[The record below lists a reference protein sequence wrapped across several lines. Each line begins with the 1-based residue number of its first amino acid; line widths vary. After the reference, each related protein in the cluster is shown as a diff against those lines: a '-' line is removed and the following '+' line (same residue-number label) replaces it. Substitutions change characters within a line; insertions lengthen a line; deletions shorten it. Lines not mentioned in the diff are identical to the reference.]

1 MSKKLR
7 SRRPK
12 DPKESGSAM
21 LIAIF
26 ALMLIS
32 VVAIALVVSSGT
44 DSSLAANYRTSTGAY
59 YAGVAGLEEARGRL
73 LWKNPNYINTTGSY
87 SNLLAPPGPPSG
99 APPVT
104 WGLTQ
109 VLYITNPNAAAG
121 ETVDP
126 TNLSGPY
133 ADNEYFTE
141 FGWPITSAAV
151 YQIPSVSPTSSLP
164 GPSYKWVRINAITEK
179 ALGVDVNGDG
189 NLDAI
194 TPLVYDPGPLQTM
207 PCPPSNPSPG
217 LFVPNCAG
225 WSSNTAVQALEITAY
240 AVLPN
245 GGHRLLQYIVAPL
258 IISSETADQ
267 TGQAPTPAGFPAAL
281 TLDDGPNGGGLT
293 FNPSSDFQISGVD
306 ASNSPV
312 PPSCQGSV
320 AAIAYSSAVDQSY
333 ITGQANPN
341 KAEYPGPLFISPG
354 CSPTLPSLFNV
365 TLRQSWL
372 WAANLDAA
380 MQDIERS
387 ADVVL
392 TGPANGTDIWNAAP
406 AMSPTNPMTVVVN
419 GDLTLSGS
427 FGPEQTGYGLLL
439 VTGTLTYH
447 PSAAWN
453 GIVLVVGKG
462 NFELAGHHGSGGIQG
477 SVFVAQT
484 RDGSGNLLPGNS
496 LLASFVQGGGTDSGN
511 GITYNSGWVKAAQG
525 PLTYKVLSFHE
536 IPLPN

>member
-1 MSKKLR
+1 
-7 SRRPK
+7 
-12 DPKESGSAM
+12 M

-59 YAGVAGLEEARGRL
+59 YAAVAGLEEARGRL
-73 LWKNPNYINTTGSY
+73 LWKNPNYINITGSY
-87 SNLLAPPGPPSG
+87 ANLLNTSG
-99 APPVT
+99 LPT

-109 VLYITNPNAAAG
+109 VLYITNPNTAAG

-126 TNLSGPY
+126 TSANPAY
-133 ADNEYFTE
+133 YPDTEYGQE
-141 FGWPITSAAV
+141 FSWGLGGAAV
-151 YQIPSVSPTSSLP
+151 QQIASVSPTSTLP

-179 ALGVDVNGDG
+179 SLNIDVNGDEI
-189 NLDAI
+189 LDAA
-194 TPLVYDPGPLQTM
+194 TVLYYDPAQA
-207 PCPPSNPSPG
+207 N
-217 LFVPNCAG
+217 
-225 WSSNTAVQALEITAY
+225 SSNQPTPSLVVPSLNPTPTSVQALEITAL

-245 GGHRLLQYIVAPL
+245 GGHRLLQYVVAPL
-258 IISSETADQ
+258 VISPEITDPNQ
-267 TGQAPTPAGFPAAL
+267 NVPPGFPAAL

-293 FNPSSDFQISGVD
+293 FNPPSDFQISGVNQ
-306 ASNSPV
+306 SSPPTPTTT
-312 PPSCQGSV
+312 PPCTGSV
-320 AAIAYSSAVDQSY
+320 AAIAYSSAADYGYLSGLATPTSNYQGTPFTLPTCS
-333 ITGQANPN
+333 QNPN
-341 KAEYPGPLFISPG
+341 AA
-354 CSPTLPSLFNV
+354 SLSNV
-365 TLRQSWL
+365 MLRQSWL
-372 WAANLDAA
+372 WAANLDAV

-392 TGPANGTDIWNAAP
+392 TGPANGMDIWNAAP